1 MGCVPRLGGMEGSV
15 AMTGCVGDRADN
27 RDNVAATVVGRRR
40 SVEGPG
46 STKFNRLVR
55 AAASNH
61 RGCGVDHSHLLA
73 RSEERRAGKE
83 RRSGGS
89 PDHGTNTMTGSIGY
103 SADNHDRVATSVCG

>member
-55 AAASNH
+55 AAASKDRKSVVYGKSVDLGSRPIIKKKSH
-61 RGCGVDHSHLLA
+61 RTRPGGIEESIALTVYVD
-73 RSEERRAGKE
+73 
-83 RRSGGS
+83 
-89 PDHGTNTMTGSIGY
+89 
-103 SADNHDRVATSVCG
+103 

>member
-15 AMTGCVGDRADN
+15 AMTGSVGHSADN
-27 RDNVAATVVGRRR
+27 RDGVAATVVGRRR

-61 RGCGVDHSHLLA
+61 RGSGVDRVPLLA
-73 RSEERRAGKE
+73 AGGAVAASVSRLPGAGRVK
-83 RRSGGS
+83 GAAA
-89 PDHGTNTMTGSIGY
+89 MTGS
-103 SADNHDRVATSVCG
+103 